1 MFHSQ
6 GGREDED
13 VILGVRHRVGYA
25 VSRTD
30 DRENSRP
37 PVLLVR
43 SLGVQITGFTIH
55 GLTPTAWTR
64 LWQLADSAF
73 PTGGFAHSWGLEAA
87 WQGGAVPTID
97 ALRRFVH
104 DVCWQSGRGG
114 LPLLTAGHRDPS
126 RLAALDAIA
135 DVFLT
140 NVVANRASRVQGR
153 AFLST
158 CARVWPMEG
167 LAAIEASASTRFGHC
182 APTVGA
188 VLATLGVPLEAA
200 QRLFLYNTTRG
211 VLAAA
216 VRLGIAGSYA
226 AQRLQAECGPV
237 LDVVLERCGELDEE
251 ALAQTA
257 PAIDLFQASHDR
269 LYSRLFQS

>member
-1 MFHSQ
+1 MELTRARSRSWLWS
-6 GGREDED
+6 GLMVSWSGRW
-13 VILGVRHRVGYA
+13 
-25 VSRTD
+25 
-30 DRENSRP
+30 
-37 PVLLVR
+37 
-43 SLGVQITGFTIH
+43 TI
-55 GLTPTAWTR
+55 
-64 LWQLADSAF
+64 WQLADSAF

-97 ALRRFVH
+97 ALRRFVR

-114 LPLLTAGHRDPS
+114 LPLLTAGHRDSS

-188 VLATLGVPLEAA
+188 VLATLGVPLEVA

-216 VRLGIAGSYA
+216 VRLGVAGSYA